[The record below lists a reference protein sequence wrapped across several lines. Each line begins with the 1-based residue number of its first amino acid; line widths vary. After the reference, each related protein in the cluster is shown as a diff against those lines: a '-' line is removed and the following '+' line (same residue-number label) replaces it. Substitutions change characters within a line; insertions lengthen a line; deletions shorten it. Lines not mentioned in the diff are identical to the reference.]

1 MAIEAASPEELEKY
15 GMTMAPTQNVL
26 GRVRATDNAVSARVR
41 APLSL
46 SLSLSLSLALYRAR
60 ALSLRYI
67 YVNNI
72 YI

>member
-1 MAIEAASPEELEKY
+1 MAIEAALPEELEKY

-46 SLSLSLSLALYRAR
+46 SLSLSLARSLSVV
-60 ALSLRYI
+60 LSVSL
-67 YVNNI
+67 
-72 YI
+72 